1 MIYRLLQTQ
10 RAKDQLIEIALY
22 IAEESGDVDTALR
35 VVDKLEEAMR
45 KLTEMPNR
53 GALPRDATLRKQGHR
68 VVVCEPYLIF
78 YRCDDEAKTVIVT
91 AVLHSRRDY
100 VNLIF

>member
-1 MIYRLLQTQ
+1 MSYRLLQTQ
-10 RAKDQLIEIALY
+10 RAKDQLVEIALY

-78 YRCDDEAKTVIVT
+78 YRCDDEARTVIVT

-100 VNLIF
+100 ANLIF

>member
-1 MIYRLLQTQ
+1 MSYRLLQTQ
-10 RAKDQLIEIALY
+10 RAKDQLVEIALY

-35 VVDKLEEAMR
+35 VVDRLEEAMH
-45 KLTEMPNR
+45 KLIEMPNR

-78 YRCDDEAKTVIVT
+78 YRCDDEAGMVIVT

>member
-1 MIYRLLQTQ
+1 MSYRLLQTQ

-22 IAEESGDVDTALR
+22 IAEESGDVDMALR
-35 VVDKLEEAMR
+35 IVDRLEEAML

-53 GALPRDATLRKQGHR
+53 GALPRDVILRKQGHR

-78 YRCDDEAKTVIVT
+78 YRCDDEARTVIVT

-100 VNLIF
+100 ANLIF